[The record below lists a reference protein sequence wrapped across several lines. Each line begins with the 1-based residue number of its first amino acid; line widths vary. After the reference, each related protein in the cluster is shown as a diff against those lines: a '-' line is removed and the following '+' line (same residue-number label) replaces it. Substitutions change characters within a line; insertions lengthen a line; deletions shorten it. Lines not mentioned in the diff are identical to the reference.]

1 MSQEPIPGVPYQG
14 LLRRE
19 PPDVA
24 RLLLC
29 LVLGMGTFVVA
40 SLVTQAVL
48 AASWAAGRGT
58 GLVASPSLSGWV
70 LDGVAFRHPAGML
83 AAHLGLM
90 TLVPLVLL
98 VLGWAGGLP
107 TRWVHSVQP
116 GFRWR
121 LALLVAAS
129 TTLVLGASVVLLG
142 RLDLGSA
149 RPQQDFWWFLLVI
162 VLTSPL
168 QAAGEEY
175 LFRGLL
181 MTTLGGFVR
190 NPWFGIVASAAV
202 FALFHGVQSP
212 ALFCDRFAFGVLAG
226 VLVWR
231 TGGLEAGIAIHAV
244 NNVLAF
250 TAAGL
255 WGTIADARAVK
266 VITWAAA
273 AGDVATFAVA
283 AAIAWAVARALRVAV
298 ATPTGQVLRNA
309 PEVR

>member
-1 MSQEPIPGVPYQG
+1 MRSLDPLPDVPYQG

-19 PPDVA
+19 PPDVV
-24 RLLLC
+24 RLVMCLLLG
-29 LVLGMGTFVVA
+29 LGTFVVA
-40 SLVTQAVL
+40 SFVTQA
-48 AASWAAGRGT
+48 A
-58 GLVASPSLSGWV
+58 LVAGWQLSGRPGAV
-70 LDGVAFRHPAGML
+70 TDYVADGIAFRHPVGML

-90 TLVPLVLL
+90 SLVPLVIL
-98 VLGWAGGLP
+98 VLRYVGELRTG
-107 TRWVHSVQP
+107 WVHSVQP

-121 LALLVAAS
+121 LALLVAGA
-129 TTLVLGASVVLLG
+129 TLLVLGASVVLLG
-142 RLDLGSA
+142 RLDLGNP
-149 RPQQDFWWFLLVI
+149 RPQAGFWWFLLVV

-190 NPWFGIVASAAV
+190 NPWFGIVASALV

-212 ALFCDRFAFGVLAG
+212 PLFLDRFAFGVLAG

-231 TGGLEAGIAIHAV
+231 TGGLEAGVAIHAV

-266 VITWAAA
+266 EITWAAA

-283 AAIAWAVARALRVAV
+283 AGIAWAVARRLHC
-298 ATPTGQVLRNA
+298 ATTTPGAPVLRA
-309 PEVR
+309 DSQVR